1 MFFFGI
7 KRHGMF
13 LNGIKNAKVV
23 FIMNVKRLTFQCAC
37 FLQQDVFSVQ
47 MDNIKYIGKYI
58 IQLISKSIV
67 KKCERESRKF
77 ILGKNHA
84 LAEPDT
90 SPRQT
95 RLIFST
101 WTGHCGH
108 PSPLLIRIII
118 LLYQISLK
126 EQFQNTCNP
135 SVSGF

>member
-1 MFFFGI
+1 MFFNGKKTPRYVFFGI

-37 FLQQDVFSVQ
+37 FFQQDVFSVQ

-58 IQLISKSIV
+58 IQLNISKSTV

-77 ILGKNHA
+77 ILGNNRA

-90 SPRQT
+90 SPPT
-95 RLIFST
+95 
-101 WTGHCGH
+101 
-108 PSPLLIRIII
+108 
-118 LLYQISLK
+118 
-126 EQFQNTCNP
+126 N
-135 SVSGF
+135 

>member
-58 IQLISKSIV
+58 IQLISKSTV
-67 KKCERESRKF
+67 
-77 ILGKNHA
+77 
-84 LAEPDT
+84 
-90 SPRQT
+90 
-95 RLIFST
+95 
-101 WTGHCGH
+101 
-108 PSPLLIRIII
+108 
-118 LLYQISLK
+118 
-126 EQFQNTCNP
+126 
-135 SVSGF
+135 